1 MQTETIGL
9 PSRST
14 EGLYRFMTPKE
25 AVDAI
30 TKLAQRHSVYEQW
43 FCNVIGAAR
52 ACYNKMLP
60 SDREL
65 LLTALRQEF
74 GEDANALV
82 DDAVRDRIAE
92 CGEMAVQEAIACMY
106 GD

>member
-1 MQTETIGL
+1 MQTKTIGL

-25 AVDAI
+25 AVEAS
-30 TKLAQRHSVYEQW
+30 TKSAQYHSVYEQW
-43 FCNVIGAAR
+43 ICNVLGAAR
-52 ACYNKMLP
+52 AYYNKMLL

-65 LLTALRQEF
+65 FLAALRQEF
-74 GEDANALV
+74 GEDADVLV
-82 DDAVRDRIAE
+82 DDAAMNRVNKRG
-92 CGEMAVQEAIACMY
+92 GEAVQEAIVCMY